1 MNRYWQQ
8 IIVPEISPEGQ
19 QKLANTKVLII
30 GAGGLGTI
38 AAVYLAAAGVGTIG
52 LADGD
57 TVALSNLSRQF
68 LYDESSIGKF
78 KADILVAKLTAQNPD
93 ITLNA
98 YQQNLDGENAIS
110 LIGAFDIICDCTD
123 NAEARILINKSCGQ
137 LQKPLVYA
145 VVKDWEGYVTVLHH
159 TKKVSLEHI
168 FSNASLLD
176 NAALNCSLAGI
187 VNTTCGIAGS
197 IQAAEVFKIVLGMP
211 SELDGSILCFNS
223 LLPSFREF
231 RLIVQ

>member
-1 MNRYWQQ
+1 MSFEE
-8 IIVPEISPEGQ
+8 P
-19 QKLANTKVLII
+19 KLLDESRQGEVLIKE
-30 GAGGLGTI
+30 T
-38 AAVYLAAAGVGTIG
+38 TP
-52 LADGD
+52 
-57 TVALSNLSRQF
+57 
-68 LYDESSIGKF
+68 K
-78 KADILVAKLTAQNPD
+78 NPD
-93 ITLNA
+93 AKKLYLESYGCAMNFSDSEIVASIMTDKGFTITNAAEDADVIFLNTC
-98 YQQNLDGENAIS
+98 AIR
-110 LIGAFDIICDCTD
+110 D